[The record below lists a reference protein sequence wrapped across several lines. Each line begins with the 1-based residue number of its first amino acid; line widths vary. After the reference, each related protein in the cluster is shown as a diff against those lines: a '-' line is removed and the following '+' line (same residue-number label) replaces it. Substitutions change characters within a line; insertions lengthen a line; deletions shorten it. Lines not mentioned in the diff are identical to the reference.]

1 MKARRLG
8 VALLVVLLWG
18 ASASARVLLT
28 TSFEPPEA
36 PSDAADPG
44 AVGAAGTQ
52 PAVPALPPVPR
63 HELVGWRPVSLW
75 DDQTGELAL
84 AEDQP
89 RTGVRSLRLWN
100 VTTRLAFVSDAL
112 RIDPLEQLRLTGWIR
127 TQYALRGARLVLSF
141 FDERQQGIVETES
154 APVVGDSEYTRV
166 AVRTTP
172 PDGAAWVMVA
182 CVMDGPGVAW
192 FDDLRLSSSQAEPVW
207 LMDVLSAE
215 VGQPGQT
222 LPVQISVQA
231 TRPITEDDTVR
242 IELVPV
248 SGDAE
253 GFGGTFHPSPVS
265 SQWPERR
272 SVTLGPMPIEVPP
285 YQPHGEY
292 RMVVSLGRLGL
303 LYHKRPPHITV
314 TQAKRALPETAGV
327 HVRLDAPG
335 RATAG
340 RVIEARIGCLF
351 AELPS
356 GPVHGFLSLLD
367 VSGELLYDE
376 VGFEIPLGAT
386 DADPDQSV
394 SVYLG
399 VNRELPAGQYLLR
412 AGLCGPYAVGG
423 AAESPLA
430 VESAALGSGPVPMAH
445 GSFVDSSAVRHRW
458 TVGRDGLLTWDGA
471 PWVPVGGVVATAF
484 FTAYFPGDEELNRKS
499 LRAFESRLD
508 TLKDAGLLDVTFE
521 PAGDLL
527 DRPAHVLQRVLD
539 ALEARGFR
547 YGISIGGAADEGYRA
562 YRIDERLV
570 LRGAAGGE
578 PASIALNYPPPRD
591 GRALVVARDSAT
603 GAVAHIGLE
612 AIRIPLGVDA
622 AGGTVTFTV
631 GRKGDGRSYDV
642 FVTPE
647 SIVPS
652 GEGVGDIWSNFDR
665 RRARLLG
672 HLSEVSY
679 GPGLRFFVS
688 PLCHDLSTSRSR
700 DLPGTGTGMPEAFAE
715 WLRGRYGDLEALARA
730 WCAEPE
736 PPSFDAAARL
746 VPATH
751 GAATTVMV
759 DPVTMKALTVRSGD
773 TLFARDLE
781 EFREESVARCL
792 DILCADIRALVADVP
807 IVVEHQW
814 ASRRYFTAT
823 DPRGGPDGVAMRS
836 FGAAAELGV
845 SDAAVTA
852 GEASL
857 GQHTLWC
864 IASQTAPTAGREAR
878 STGYADAASM
888 AAAFDVLLG
897 CGARGL
903 FALGA
908 SLDGI
913 AGYVA
918 HDLARQ
924 PEQLGWI
931 AEYRS
936 LVEKRVGALRQPRFV
951 YVYPPAQ
958 RAPLL
963 LQLGPSSPFGLDG
976 SLAGTPARLLPD
988 GRWLVPS
995 PSVGGRPGD
1004 YVVSLAD
1011 FPRSASAIH
1020 ELRAL
1025 LSRPDARV
1033 VLVGPYRAA
1042 PGDLPQIAG
1051 WYGPVPDTSV
1061 AGEWV
1066 QPLRPPPG
1074 AEVLATADDG
1084 SVWHM
1089 RRANME
1095 AISRWPI
1102 DLDWVLAHSVLLGAT
1117 R

>member
-1 MKARRLG
+1 
-8 VALLVVLLWG
+8 
-18 ASASARVLLT
+18 
-28 TSFEPPEA
+28 
-36 PSDAADPG
+36 
-44 AVGAAGTQ
+44 
-52 PAVPALPPVPR
+52 
-63 HELVGWRPVSLW
+63 VSIW

-89 RTGVRSLRLWN
+89 RTGSRALRLWN
-100 VTTRLAFVSDAL
+100 VTTRLAFVSDAI

-127 TQYALRGARLVLSF
+127 TQFALRGARFVLSF
-141 FDERQQGIVETES
+141 FDDHQQGIVDT
-154 APVVGDSEYTRV
+154 ATTPVLGDSDYTRV
-166 AVRTTP
+166 AIRTTP
-172 PDGAAWVMVA
+172 PDGAAWVMVG

-192 FDDLRLSSSQAEPVW
+192 FDDVRLSSSQAEPVW

-215 VGQPGQT
+215 AVQPGQT
-222 LPVQISVQA
+222 LPIQISVQA
-231 TRPITEDDTVR
+231 IRPITEDDTVR
-242 IELVPV
+242 IEFVPV
-248 SGDAE
+248 NAE
-253 GFGGTFHPSPVS
+253 GEGFSGTFQPSPPP

-272 SVTLGPMPIEVPP
+272 SVTLAPMPIEVPP

-314 TQAKRALPETAGV
+314 ARAKRPLPETAGV
-327 HVRLDAPG
+327 HVRLSAPP

-340 RVIEARIGCLF
+340 QVIEARVGCLF
-351 AELPS
+351 AEPPS

-367 VSGELLYDE
+367 DSGELLYDE
-376 VGFEIPLGAT
+376 VGFEVPPCGTA
-386 DADPDQSV
+386 ADPGQDV
-394 SVYLG
+394 TVYLG
-399 VNRELPAGQYLLR
+399 VNRALPAGRYLLR
-412 AGLCGPYAVGG
+412 AGLCGPYVVGG
-423 AAESPLA
+423 GAESPLA
-430 VESAALGSGPVPMAH
+430 VESTALGSEPIPLAH
-445 GSFVDSSAVRHRW
+445 GGFVDAAGALHRW
-458 TVGRDGLLTWDGA
+458 TVGRDAVLTWDGV

-499 LRAFESRLD
+499 LKAFEDRLD
-508 TLKDAGLLDVTFE
+508 TLKDAGVLDVTFE

-539 ALEARGFR
+539 AFEARGFR
-547 YGISIGGAADEGYRA
+547 YGISIGGATDEGYRA

-570 LRGAAGGE
+570 VRGAAGGE
-578 PASIALNYPPPRD
+578 PASIALNYSPPRD
-591 GRALVVARDSAT
+591 GRALIVALDSVT

-612 AIRIPLGVDA
+612 AIRIPLGVDT

-631 GRKGDGRSYDV
+631 GKKGDGRTYDV

-647 SIVPS
+647 SFVPS

-672 HLSEVSY
+672 HLSEISY
-679 GPGLRFFVS
+679 GPGFRFFLS

-700 DLPGTGTGMPEAFAE
+700 DLPGTSTGMPEAFAE
-715 WLRGRYGDLEALARA
+715 WLRGRYGDLQALARA

-736 PPSFDAAARL
+736 PPSFDAAGRL

-759 DPVTMKALTVRSGD
+759 DPVTMKCLTVRSAE
-773 TLFARDLE
+773 TRFARDLE

-792 DILCADIRALVADVP
+792 DILCADIRSLVADVP
-807 IVVEHQW
+807 VVVEHQW
-814 ASRRYFTAT
+814 ATRRYFTAT

-836 FGAAAELGV
+836 FGPAAELGV
-845 SDAAVTA
+845 SDAAVTG

-857 GQHTLWC
+857 GRHTLWC
-864 IASQTAPTAGREAR
+864 IASQTAPTAGGEAR
-878 STGYADAASM
+878 AAGYANATVM
-888 AAAFDVLLG
+888 TTAFDTLLS

-903 FALGA
+903 FVLGA

-913 AGYVA
+913 AGYVS
-918 HDLARQ
+918 HDMARQ

-931 AEYRS
+931 AQYRS
-936 LVEKRVGALRQPRFV
+936 LLEKRIGALRQPRFV

-958 RAPLL
+958 RTPLL
-963 LQLGPSSPFGLDG
+963 PQLGPSSPFGLDG

-1004 YVVSLAD
+1004 YIISLAD
-1011 FPRSASAIH
+1011 FPRSASAAE
-1020 ELRAL
+1020 ELRGL

-1033 VLVGPYRAA
+1033 VLVGPYQAA
-1042 PGDLPQIAG
+1042 PDDLPQISG
-1051 WYGPVPDTSV
+1051 WYAALPETSV
-1061 AGEWV
+1061 PGEMV
-1066 QPLRPPPG
+1066 QPLRPPPD

-1095 AISRWPI
+1095 VISRWPV